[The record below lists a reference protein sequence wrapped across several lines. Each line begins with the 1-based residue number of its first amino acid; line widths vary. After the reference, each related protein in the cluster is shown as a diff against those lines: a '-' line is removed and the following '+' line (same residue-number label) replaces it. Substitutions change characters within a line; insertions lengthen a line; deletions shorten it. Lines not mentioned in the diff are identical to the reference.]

1 MAGTDSLRQ
10 VAHGR
15 TPLSAWFGIVL
26 LFALFGVIVL
36 AIIGPAPRGSD
47 YEEARA
53 KKRVENLKTV
63 REEADKALTTYGWI
77 DKSKGLARIPIERAM
92 ELTVAE
98 LAKQKP
104 APAGP
109 IATPE
114 AQATASAPATATSP
128 APATSPKPGGA
139 QASPQGVAPA
149 PRQGA
154 AVSGPPPPE
163 SITTILRLAKL
174 LNDASETLAYSQI
187 GRTGDRPSLGWSD
200 QQIRLLAIWNA
211 GGFNLAW

>member
-1 MAGTDSLRQ
+1 MAGTESLRQ
-10 VAHGR
+10 VAHAR
-15 TPLSAWFGIVL
+15 ASWSVWFGIVL

-36 AIIGPAPRGSD
+36 AIIGPSPRGSD

-53 KKRVENLKTV
+53 KKRVENLKTL

-77 DKSKGLARIPIERAM
+77 DKNKGVAHIPIERAM

-114 AQATASAPATATSP
+114 AQATASAPASATSP
-128 APATSPKPGGA
+128 APAASPKPSGA
-139 QASPQGVAPA
+139 QASPQAVASAA
-149 PRQGA
+149 PQGA
-154 AVSGPPPPE
+154 AVSSSQRSPAAQASSSPAASQPPTSPSP
-163 SITTILRLAKL
+163 AK
-174 LNDASETLAYSQI
+174 S
-187 GRTGDRPSLGWSD
+187 P
-200 QQIRLLAIWNA
+200 
-211 GGFNLAW
+211 